1 MPSSK
6 TPVGKNNQ
14 SDHHP
19 FPHLA
24 SSRWGNFDFN
34 KTNTGLTLNPTLA
47 SPPAPLQGE
56 RGVICCVTTKLPVF
70 INIGM
75 PITPYIIIDAII
87 KLPKSISICI
97 PIPSCTIIDAITKL
111 PKSISIC
118 IPIPSCTIINAI
130 TKLPAPIN
138 ICMPIPAC
146 VIFDAIT
153 KPPIPISITST

>member
-14 SDHHP
+14 SDHHL
-19 FPHLA
+19 FPHLVDA
-24 SSRWGNFDFN
+24 RWGNFDFN
-34 KTNTGLTLNPTLA
+34 KPNTGLTLNPTQA

-75 PITPYIIIDAII
+75 PITPYIIIDAI
-87 KLPKSISICI
+87 
-97 PIPSCTIIDAITKL
+97 TKL

-118 IPIPSCTIINAI
+118 IPIPSYIIIDAI

>member
-14 SDHHP
+14 SDHHL
-19 FPHLA
+19 FPHLVDA
-24 SSRWGNFDFN
+24 RWGNFDFN
-34 KTNTGLTLNPTLA
+34 KPNTGLTLNPTLA

-75 PITPYIIIDAII
+75 PITPYIIIDAI
-87 KLPKSISICI
+87 
-97 PIPSCTIIDAITKL
+97 TKL

-118 IPIPSCTIINAI
+118 IPIPSYIIIDAI

>member
-6 TPVGKNNQ
+6 TPVGKKNQNNQ
-14 SDHHP
+14 HP

-75 PITPYIIIDAII
+75 PITPYIIIDAI
-87 KLPKSISICI
+87 
-97 PIPSCTIIDAITKL
+97 TKL

-118 IPIPSCTIINAI
+118 IPIPSYIIIDAI

>member
-19 FPHLA
+19 FPHLVDA
-24 SSRWGNFDFN
+24 RWGNFDFN

-75 PITPYIIIDAII
+75 PITPYIIIDAI
-87 KLPKSISICI
+87 
-97 PIPSCTIIDAITKL
+97 TKL
-111 PKSISIC
+111 PKSISIGM
-118 IPIPSCTIINAI
+118 PITPYIIIDAI
-130 TKLPAPIN
+130 TKQPAPIS
-138 ICMPIPAC
+138 IRLSIPPC
-146 VIFDAIT
+146 IIINAIT

>member
-14 SDHHP
+14 SDHHL
-19 FPHLA
+19 FPHLVDA
-24 SSRWGNFDFN
+24 RWGNFDFN

-47 SPPAPLQGE
+47 SPPTPLQGE
-56 RGVICCVTTKLPVF
+56 RGVICCVTTKPPVF
-70 INIGM
+70 ISIGM
-75 PITPYIIIDAII
+75 PITPYI
-87 KLPKSISICI
+87 
-97 PIPSCTIIDAITKL
+97 IIDAITKL

>member
-14 SDHHP
+14 SDHHL
-19 FPHLA
+19 FPHLVDA
-24 SSRWGNFDFN
+24 RWGNFDFN
-34 KTNTGLTLNPTLA
+34 KPNTGLTLNPTLA

-75 PITPYIIIDAII
+75 PITPYIIIDAI
-87 KLPKSISICI
+87 
-97 PIPSCTIIDAITKL
+97 TKL

-146 VIFDAIT
+146 VIIDAIT

>member
-14 SDHHP
+14 SDHHL
-19 FPHLA
+19 FPHLVDA
-24 SSRWGNFDFN
+24 RWGNFDFN
-34 KTNTGLTLNPTLA
+34 KPNTGLTLNPTLA

-75 PITPYIIIDAII
+75 PITPYIIIDAI
-87 KLPKSISICI
+87 
-97 PIPSCTIIDAITKL
+97 TKL

-146 VIFDAIT
+146 FIIDAIT